1 MAKTNGPKDA
11 TPDVLQLPPSHT
23 NGSPK
28 DGTPDQSAAPRG
40 MIAVRTEYGPAYI
53 DITQK
58 IAFGPCVLQRQGC
71 APEHMMGKTTI
82 TSEVG
87 TQVVNHDPAT
97 VAAIVKQAREV
108 VARQKDAVQIE
119 ALATAREAIAGMRK

>member
-1 MAKTNGPKDA
+1 MAKPNGPKDA
-11 TPDVLQLPPSHT
+11 TSNVLQLPPSHT

-71 APEHMMGKTTI
+71 APEHMMGRTTI

-97 VAAIVKQAREV
+97 VAAIIKEAREV
-108 VARQKDAVQIE
+108 VARQWDE
-119 ALATAREAIAGMRK
+119 RKINVLKTGCPSPFKQP